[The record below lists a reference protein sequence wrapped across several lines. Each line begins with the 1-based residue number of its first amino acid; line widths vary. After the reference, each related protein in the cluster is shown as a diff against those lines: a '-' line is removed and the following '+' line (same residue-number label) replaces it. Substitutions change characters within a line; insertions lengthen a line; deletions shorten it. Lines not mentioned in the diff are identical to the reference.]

1 MKSFIMFL
9 ALSLSFSSFAN
20 TTVTAEA
27 NNSELQILD
36 LVVGVTQTYSK
47 TSELSAKV
55 VEIIG
60 GDGMNPTRMVLV
72 LSTGYQDTKIFNLD
86 PMFYSVTRIVFLAKD
101 VVVIN
106 YLQDSFDH
114 DTDMNSIQVK
124 KSITIQVLRNADGTL
139 ANEIKILE

>member
-1 MKSFIMFL
+1 MFL
-9 ALSLSFSSFAN
+9 ALTLSFSTFAN
-20 TTVTAEA
+20 TTVTAEE

-47 TSELSAKV
+47 TSELNAKV
-55 VEIIG
+55 VEILG

-72 LSTGYQDTKIFNLD
+72 LSTGYHDTKIFNLD

-106 YLQDSFDH
+106 YLQDSFDN
-114 DTDMNSIQVK
+114 DVDMNTIQVK

-139 ANEIKILE
+139 ANEVKILK

>member
-1 MKSFIMFL
+1 M
-9 ALSLSFSSFAN
+9 ALSLSFSAFAN
-20 TTVTAEA
+20 STVTAEA

-55 VEIIG
+55 VEILG

-72 LSTGYQDTKIFNLD
+72 LSTGYEDTKIFNLD

-106 YLQDSFDH
+106 YLQDSFDN

-139 ANEIKILE
+139 ANEVKILE

>member
-1 MKSFIMFL
+1 MFL
-9 ALSLSFSSFAN
+9 ALTLSFSTFAN
-20 TTVTAEA
+20 TTVTAEE

-47 TSELSAKV
+47 TSELNAKV
-55 VEIIG
+55 VEILG

-72 LSTGYQDTKIFNLD
+72 LSTGYEDTKIFNLD

-106 YLQDSFDH
+106 YLQDSFDN
-114 DTDMNSIQVK
+114 DVDMNTIQVK

-139 ANEIKILE
+139 ANEVKILK

>member
-9 ALSLSFSSFAN
+9 ALTLSFSTFAN
-20 TTVTAEA
+20 TTVTAEE

-47 TSELSAKV
+47 TSELNAKV
-55 VEIIG
+55 VEILG

-72 LSTGYQDTKIFNLD
+72 LSTGYEDTKIFNLD

-106 YLQDSFDH
+106 YLQDSFDN
-114 DTDMNSIQVK
+114 DVDMNTIQVK

-139 ANEIKILE
+139 ANEVKILK

>member
-1 MKSFIMFL
+1 MFL
-9 ALSLSFSSFAN
+9 AISLSFSAFAN
-20 TTVTAEA
+20 STVTAEA

-55 VEIIG
+55 VETLG

-101 VVVIN
+101 VVVVN
-106 YLQDSFDH
+106 YLQDSF

-139 ANEIKILE
+139 ANEVKILK